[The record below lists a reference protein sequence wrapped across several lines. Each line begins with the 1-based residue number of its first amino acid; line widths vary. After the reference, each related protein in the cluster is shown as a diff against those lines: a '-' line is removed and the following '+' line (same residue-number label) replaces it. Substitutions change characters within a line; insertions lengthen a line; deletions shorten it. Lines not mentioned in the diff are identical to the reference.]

1 MILVLDSSSESGSAA
16 LLEAGRV
23 VREITFAGGR
33 ARGGGAAFA
42 IEELAGSGE
51 AIEGVVVGLGPGSYN
66 GIRSAVAAA
75 WGFAM
80 ARGSALTGVS
90 SLLAISPGEYLA
102 VGDARQGHYYFA
114 HVSEGKF
121 LVEPCLMTQEEMI
134 AAVKSHPAMPVY
146 TPTELTNLLPDSV
159 VSAPQ
164 AALLASYA
172 QGQGPCTTIPKPYYL
187 KPPHITK
194 PRAKLL

>member
-1 MILVLDSSSESGSAA
+1 MILAIDSSSESGSAA

-23 VREITFAGGR
+23 VRDVSFAGGR

-42 IEELAGSGE
+42 IEELATSGE
-51 AIEGVVVGLGPGSYN
+51 SIEAVVVGLGPGSYN

-80 ARGSALTGVS
+80 ARGSGLTGVS

-102 VGDARQGHYYFA
+102 AGDARQGHYYFA

-121 LVEPCLMTQEEMI
+121 LIEPCLLTSE
-134 AAVKSHPAMPVY
+134 ALLAVVSKNQGLPVY
-146 TPTELTNLLPDSV
+146 TSSELTDLLPESV
-159 VSAPQ
+159 VTAPQ

-172 QGQGPCTTIPKPYYL
+172 ECSSPCPPMPSPYYL

-194 PRAKLL
+194 PQKKP